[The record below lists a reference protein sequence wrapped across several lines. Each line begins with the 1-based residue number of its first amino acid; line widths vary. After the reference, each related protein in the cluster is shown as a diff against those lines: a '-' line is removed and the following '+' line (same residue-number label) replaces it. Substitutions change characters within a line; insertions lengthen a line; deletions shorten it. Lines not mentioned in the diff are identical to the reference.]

1 MILESSAQGPQQDE
15 QKPESRRGWL
25 SFICSKKY
33 FFFWW
38 NKSLRQHLPCGDGN
52 FGQTAEQ
59 NGWWESNKCHHRFIQ
74 KVDFAHQHVTGFS
87 SWWNLL
93 HEMKVCLREKQK
105 QSRVHQLHCWSSH
118 FRIMS
123 TSLTKTICI
132 VGWVGYRNCYLLWL
146 MVWSIVLYWPHMS
159 NSRLLLRG

>member
-15 QKPESRRGWL
+15 QKPESRRGWV

-38 NKSLRQHLPCGDGN
+38 NKSFRRHLPCGDGN

-59 NGWWESNKCHHRFIQ
+59 NSWWETNKCHHRFIQ

-87 SWWNLL
+87 SWWNFL

-105 QSRVHQLHCWSSH
+105 QSRVHCPGKVELIFWVIYFSGVHQLHCWSSH

-123 TSLTKTICI
+123 TSLTKKKICI

-146 MVWSIVLYWPHMS
+146 M
-159 NSRLLLRG
+159 